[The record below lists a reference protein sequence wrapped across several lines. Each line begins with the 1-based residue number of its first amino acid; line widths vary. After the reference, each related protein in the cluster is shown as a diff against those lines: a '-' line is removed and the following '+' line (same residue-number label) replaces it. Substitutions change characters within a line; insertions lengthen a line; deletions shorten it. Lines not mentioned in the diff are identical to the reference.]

1 MDFKSAVLSNQKE
14 FFYII
19 KQPLP
24 SMYNYSP
31 MDRIHLY

>member
-14 FFYII
+14 FFLHYKAAITF
-19 KQPLP
+19 L
-24 SMYNYSP
+24 YDYSA